1 MRESIVCIGR
11 TGSKPY
17 RFSETG
23 VCISSYEELCYYL
36 RGHMLCYLYTLPEEE
51 LLTYLRDELGLYK
64 LYHQLIKFT
73 DPVRDQMKYF
83 STLFREGNY
92 FSEEE
97 IHQIL
102 DEYRYLK
109 NLPYALQCKMTGDMY
124 LQAGRAAMAI
134 YYYKEA
140 LKGEVL
146 TAAETGAVYH
156 NRGIARARLFRIRE
170 AEKDFVHAYRYSGE
184 EESLFYYYCLIAL
197 TENLE
202 KAEKELE
209 TFKVSDLMRESFE
222 NRFAGIHDEYRYTAE
237 AAREEKISYLK
248 EHEKEEEAKAMYA
261 RFMAGLRKRFRP
273 ELEMEDRLS
282 NTSLPVGGETR
293 SSSPDAS

>member
-17 RFSETG
+17 CFSETG

-140 LKGEVL
+140 LKGEAL
-146 TAAETGAVYH
+146 TAAETGAVDSQS
-156 NRGIARARLFRIRE
+156 
-170 AEKDFVHAYRYSGE
+170 K
-184 EESLFYYYCLIAL
+184 
-197 TENLE
+197 
-202 KAEKELE
+202 
-209 TFKVSDLMRESFE
+209 TFPYPRS
-222 NRFAGIHDEYRYTAE
+222 
-237 AAREEKISYLK
+237 
-248 EHEKEEEAKAMYA
+248 
-261 RFMAGLRKRFRP
+261 RKRFCP
-273 ELEMEDRLS
+273 C
-282 NTSLPVGGETR
+282 LPLQWGGGIFILLLL
-293 SSSPDAS
+293 PDCTHRKPGKGGKRTGNL

>member
-11 TGSKPY
+11 TGNKPY

-23 VCISSYEELCYYL
+23 VCIFSYEELCYYL
-36 RGHMLCYLYTLPEEE
+36 RGHMICYLYTLPEED
-51 LLTYLRDELGLYK
+51 LLLYLKEGLGLHK
-64 LYHQLIKFT
+64 LYHQLVRFT

-109 NLPYALQCKMTGDMY
+109 NLPYAVQCKMTGDMY
-124 LQAGRAAMAI
+124 LQAKRASMAI
-134 YYYKEA
+134 HYYKEA
-140 LKGEVL
+140 LKDDTL
-146 TAAETGAVYH
+146 TAGENGAVYH
-156 NRGIARARLFRIRE
+156 NRGIAQARLFRFGE
-170 AEKDFVHAYRYSGE
+170 AEKDFIQAYRYSGE

-197 TENLE
+197 TENME
-202 KAEKELE
+202 KAGKELE
-209 TFKVSDLMRESFE
+209 IFNASDLMRESFE
-222 NRFAGIHDEYRYTAE
+222 NRYAGIHEEYQYTAE

-248 EHEKEEEAKAMYA
+248 EHDKEEEAKEMYD
-261 RFMAGLRKRFRP
+261 RFMGGLRKAFRQ
-273 ELEMEDRLS
+273 ELEMEDH
-282 NTSLPVGGETR
+282 LPAGSFPVRGEKRET
-293 SSSPDAS
+293 SPDAS